1 MLAVCKNTH
10 FPQYRQSVP
19 SRNGRNSQNA
29 TCPPCPQLS
38 TPGGIVHAPW
48 TWTRVFLRIN
58 SLSRFCFATNLAYI
72 CGKTCV
78 MADQSTYNSIKRRVE
93 EAGRGALFF
102 PDTFADAG
110 TSDAVRSALVR
121 LCENGVLTRVAQG
134 IYCYPRVDERWGGGS
149 ILPSVEEI
157 AQAIAA
163 RDRVR
168 IAPTGAYA
176 LYRLG
181 LSTQIP
187 ANVVFVTDGSPGGS
201 PSAKAAASSSN
212 TPRRCAPSPTSLL

>member
-1 MLAVCKNTH
+1 
-10 FPQYRQSVP
+10 
-19 SRNGRNSQNA
+19 
-29 TCPPCPQLS
+29 
-38 TPGGIVHAPW
+38 
-48 TWTRVFLRIN
+48 
-58 SLSRFCFATNLAYI
+58 
-72 CGKTCV
+72 
-78 MADQSTYNSIKRRVE
+78 MADQSTYNSIKKRIE
-93 EAGRGALFF
+93 EAGHGTLFF

-121 LCENGVLTRVAQG
+121 LCEKGILSRVAQG
-134 IYCYPRVDERWGGGS
+134 IYSYPRVDERWGGGV
-149 ILPSVEEI
+149 ILPSVDEI

-187 ANVVFVTDGSPGGS
+187 ANVVFVTDGSPRRVSIGKGRGILFKHTS
-201 PSAKAAASSSN
+201 EMRTFAFKSSLMALIVTALREIGEGNVTEAHMTVIREQLKNIPAEELGHDLSL
-212 TPRRCAPSPTSLL
+212 APLWVRKQLTVQ

>member
-1 MLAVCKNTH
+1 
-10 FPQYRQSVP
+10 
-19 SRNGRNSQNA
+19 
-29 TCPPCPQLS
+29 
-38 TPGGIVHAPW
+38 
-48 TWTRVFLRIN
+48 
-58 SLSRFCFATNLAYI
+58 
-72 CGKTCV
+72 

-110 TSDAVRSALVR
+110 SSDAVRSALVR
-121 LCENGVLTRVAQG
+121 LSENGILMRVAQG
-134 IYCYPRVDERWGGGS
+134 IYCYPRLDERWGGGS

-168 IAPTGAYA
+168 ITPTGAYA

-187 ANVVFVTDGSPGGS
+187 ANVVFVTDGSPRRVSIGKGRGILFKHTSEMRTFAYKS
-201 PSAKAAASSSN
+201 PLMALIVTALREIGEENVTEAQMSIIREQLKNIPAAEFSHDLSL
-212 TPRRCAPSPTSLL
+212 APLWVRKQLIAQ

>member
-1 MLAVCKNTH
+1 
-10 FPQYRQSVP
+10 
-19 SRNGRNSQNA
+19 
-29 TCPPCPQLS
+29 
-38 TPGGIVHAPW
+38 
-48 TWTRVFLRIN
+48 
-58 SLSRFCFATNLAYI
+58 
-72 CGKTCV
+72 
-78 MADQSTYNSIKRRVE
+78 MADQSTYNTIKKRIE
-93 EAGRGALFF
+93 ESERGSLFF

-110 TSDAVRSALVR
+110 SSDAVRSALVR
-121 LCENGVLTRVAQG
+121 LCEKGVLARVAQG
-134 IYCYPRVDERWGGGS
+134 IYCYPRIDERWGGGN

-187 ANVVFVTDGSPGGS
+187 ANVVFVTDGSPRRVSIGKGRGILFKHTS
-201 PSAKAAASSSN
+201 EMRTFAYKSSLMALIVTALREIGEGNVTEAQRTLIREQLKNIPAEDFNHDLSL
-212 TPRRCAPSPTSLL
+212 APLWVRKQLTAL